1 MLILKQLVY
10 VKNAS
15 NLGLIIN
22 LFYYEILR
30 RINIHEKYTITVNG
44 TAYEVE
50 VEEMGG
56 VAAPKAAAP
65 KAAPAAAPSAAPK
78 AAPAAAPAPAAKPV
92 AAGAATISAPMPGKV
107 LEVKVKAGDAVK
119 AGDVLMILE
128 AMKMQNEIMAPA
140 DGTISDVRISAGQTV
155 GTGDVMIVM

>member
-1 MLILKQLVY
+1 MK
-10 VKNAS
+10 
-15 NLGLIIN
+15 
-22 LFYYEILR
+22 
-30 RINIHEKYTITVNG
+30 KYTITVNG

-56 VAAPKAAAP
+56 VAAPKAAP
-65 KAAPAAAPSAAPK
+65 APAAAPAPK
-78 AAPAAAPAPAAKPV
+78 AAAPAPAAKPV
-92 AAGAATISAPMPGKV
+92 AAGSATISAPMPGKV

-119 AGDVLMILE
+119 SGDVLMILE

-140 DGTISDVRISAGQTV
+140 DGTISDVRVSAGQTV